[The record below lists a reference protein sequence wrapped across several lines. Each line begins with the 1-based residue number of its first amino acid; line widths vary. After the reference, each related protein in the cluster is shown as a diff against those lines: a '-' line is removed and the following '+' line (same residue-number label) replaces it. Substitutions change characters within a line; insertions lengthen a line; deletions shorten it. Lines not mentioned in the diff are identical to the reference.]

1 VGLVGICGVVDQ
13 GAQVWYFITRHGD
26 LQSDTLH
33 YLRTHSITDGLFPL
47 CDAIGLIFGKKAG
60 KLIIS
65 DLDKFDRAILQEMAR
80 DGRVSITELSR
91 RIGLSKSP
99 TQARLRRLEEMGA
112 IQGYRAL
119 LDPIRLGLD
128 HIAFVEVKMT
138 HTRESAL
145 AAFNEAVAQIP
156 EIEQAHLIAG
166 NFDYLLKVRTANMR
180 SYRKVLAERIS
191 TLPHVASTSTYVAMQ
206 AVKEETFGNVT

>member
-1 VGLVGICGVVDQ
+1 MTG
-13 GAQVWYFITRHGD
+13 QVNTI
-26 LQSDTLH
+26 
-33 YLRTHSITDGLFPL
+33 
-47 CDAIGLIFGKKAG
+47 
-60 KLIIS
+60 
-65 DLDKFDRAILQEMAR
+65 DLDGFDTAILQELAR
-80 DGRVSITELSR
+80 DGRISITELSR

-99 TQARLRRLEEMGA
+99 TQARLRRLEEAGA
-112 IQGYRAL
+112 IRGYRAL

-138 HTRESAL
+138 HTREAAL
-145 AAFNEAVAQIP
+145 AEFNEALAKIP

-180 SYRKVLAERIS
+180 SYRRVLAEKIS

-206 AVKEETFGNVT
+206 AVKEDGFGNVT